1 MYKSSTFS
9 QNIFTFK
16 KKKKTKNK
24 IILNFYT
31 SLKIIHTL
39 KKSPKFNIVPVS
51 PQFYLY
57 KFKNS

>member
-9 QNIFTFK
+9 QNIFTFFLLK
-16 KKKKTKNK
+16 KKIN
-24 IILNFYT
+24 LNFYT

-57 KFKNS
+57 KFNNS